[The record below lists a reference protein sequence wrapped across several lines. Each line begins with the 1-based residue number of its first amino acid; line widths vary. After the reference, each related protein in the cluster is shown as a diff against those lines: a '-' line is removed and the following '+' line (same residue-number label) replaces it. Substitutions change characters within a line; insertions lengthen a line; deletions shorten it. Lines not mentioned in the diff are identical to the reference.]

1 MALYFYQAFS
11 KEGKKI
17 SGVLDAP
24 SESAVIQMLGQKGAY
39 PIKIQP
45 AAGKKIG
52 FFRRLF
58 QRKITVKDKI
68 LFTNQL
74 AVLIKSGVPLLNA
87 LELLIEQFE
96 GRLKLIVI
104 SLKDDIKEGMSFA
117 DSLKKFPTVFPN
129 IYVQLVRAG
138 EASGNL
144 EVILERLVQYMERRE
159 TIKKRVTAALTYP
172 MIQLIVAIVVV
183 AVLMIFVVPQMVEG
197 LKGTGQKLP
206 AATQFL
212 ITVSNF
218 FKNYFFFILIGII
231 AIIIGF
237 KYWKSTQS
245 GARTVDK
252 IKLKIPI
259 VKTFTR
265 LGAVVQ
271 FSQTLGMLLESG
283 VNLSEALDI
292 VCDIIDN
299 KVLADALNQARDKI
313 IKQGKIAQYLKQTGI
328 FPPIAIYLIKTG
340 EESGNLG
347 FMLLTVAKNYEE
359 DLSDLADSLAGKL
372 GPLML
377 IVMAFIVGFI
387 VISIALP
394 MFQQAD
400 IAGLA

>member
-45 AAGKKIG
+45 AAGKKVG
-52 FFRRLF
+52 FLKRIF
-58 QRKITVKDKI
+58 QKKITVKDKV

-74 AVLIKSGVPLLNA
+74 AVLIKSGVPLLKA
-87 LELLIEQFE
+87 LELLADQFE

-117 DSLKKFPTVFPN
+117 DALKRFPKVFPN

-144 EVILERLVQYMERRE
+144 EVILVRLVEYMERRE
-159 TIKKRVTAALTYP
+159 AIKKRVVSALTYP
-172 MIQLIVAIVVV
+172 MIQLIVAAIVVGI
-183 AVLMIFVVPQMVEG
+183 LMTYVVPQMVEN
-197 LKGTGQKLP
+197 LKGKKLP
-206 AATQFL
+206 ASTQLL
-212 ITVSNF
+212 ITISNF
-218 FKNYFFFILIGII
+218 FKNYFIL
-231 AIIIGF
+231 IIIGVIVAIIGF
-237 KYWKSTQS
+237 SYWKSTQS
-245 GARTVDK
+245 GSRMIDK
-252 IKLKIPI
+252 IKLKIPL

-271 FSQTLGMLLESG
+271 FCQTLGMLLESG

-292 VCDIIDN
+292 VCNIIDN
-299 KVLADALNQARDKI
+299 KVLADALNEARDKI
-313 IKQGKIAQYLKQTGI
+313 IKQGKIAQYLKQTRI

-347 FMLLTVAKNYEE
+347 LMLLTVAKNYEE
-359 DLSDLADSLAGKL
+359 DLGDLADSLAGKL

-377 IVMAFIVGFI
+377 ILMAVIVGFI
-387 VISIALP
+387 VMSVAVP
-394 MFQQAD
+394 MMQQAD